1 MKRHMKM
8 TTTAVGIDSRGNLPA
23 SNFLGQRSAGARG
36 LALTSPFQKPKGPWG
51 LGGLESESTFRGAR
65 FSLDRVWKIA
75 PIVESEHF
83 F

>member
-1 MKRHMKM
+1 MKM
-8 TTTAVGIDSRGNLPA
+8 TTTVGIDSRGNLPA

-36 LALTSPFQKPKGPWG
+36 LASTSPLQKPKGPWG
-51 LGGLESESTFRGAR
+51 LDGLESEEHLSRRALL
-65 FSLDRVWKIA
+65 SLDRVRKIA